1 MDKKKFRQGSEDY
14 LMHTADDV
22 ITRLVSEKTHL
33 YKAYNYYQGFRD
45 KYQYEHLEVNY
56 GIGSPTSI
64 KFTPLVR
71 KHIDAIVGEYLTR
84 KINPLISCKD
94 QKTLT
99 NIQRDKQ
106 LLIHQ
111 KVKDHVSKFLNNA
124 VYNLLQGQSPQ
135 DQKTFDAVVQKEV
148 DEIIDS
154 VNRDYISN
162 YEIAAQ
168 IVIEDIKNSRE
179 IDLKNLILQLFLDL
193 LIAGELYYRVVPG
206 QKESDF
212 KIEVLDPLNTFVF
225 VNHQSKYVKNGTKS
239 VVRTWL
245 TKEEIAIKYGED
257 LSETDLDSLENSEG
271 GYMTRD
277 SDVWIP
283 AMHSRGWLTPTC
295 EGGVQINGITDFY
308 DFPYELLPVYEVE
321 WVDYSKK
328 DNRGI
333 LYKVTKIGD
342 GEGIYIFNGEDEY
355 QVRSMDNPRSA
366 RLTVNGLRYSN
377 RGCPYSLMLITADLQ
392 DAYDLLL
399 YQKDNLIALGGTK
412 VANVDIAHLP
422 EFLGETPKERVL
434 KYQAYRKLGL
444 AFFDSAQEGEPVNQM
459 FANSDDSVSANAVQA
474 IQLGIQ
480 IIEDTVSSITGVF
493 RERLGGIQ
501 ARDAVANVEAGMQQ
515 SYIISKQY
523 HQAMDTI
530 ISEMLVDALNISKK
544 VFKKGR
550 VGTLLLGNY
559 KDIYTS
565 LPEDISFTEY
575 DIKLADSQELDKE
588 KEVIKQYAME
598 MAKSQMADPL
608 DVISI
613 LTAKSFTDAKY
624 TMEKTIKQKK
634 KESDQLG
641 KMSETL
647 QQYEQQIKDLSTQ
660 LQDSTKKLQQLNE
673 RKLAVEQ
680 QNNQMKQNIEWY
692 KAKSLSEFQQRQL
705 DIMEKKANLEALQM
719 YDNNPNNN
727 DVDHKRF

>member
-148 DEIIDS
+148 DEIVDS

-206 QKESDF
+206 QKESNF

-225 VNHQSKYVKNGTKS
+225 VNHQSKYIKNGTKS

-245 TKEEIAIKYGED
+245 TKEEIAIKYGDE

-271 GYMTRD
+271 GYITRD

-321 WVDYSKK
+321 WIDYSKK
-328 DNRGI
+328 DNRGV
-333 LYKVTKIGD
+333 LYKVTKIGED
-342 GEGIYIFNGEDEY
+342 IYIFDGEDEY
-355 QVRSMDNPRSA
+355 QVRSIDNPKSA

-377 RGCPYSLMLITADLQ
+377 RGCPYSLMLTTADLQ

-530 ISEMLVDALNISKK
+530 ISEMFVDALNISKK

-588 KEVIKQYAME
+588 KEIIKQYAME

-634 KESDQLG
+634 KESDQLS

-647 QQYEQQIKDLSTQ
+647 QQYEQQVKELSTQ

>member
-206 QKESDF
+206 QKESNF

-225 VNHQSKYVKNGTKS
+225 VNHQSKYIKNGTKS

-245 TKEEIAIKYGED
+245 TKEEIAIKYGDE

-271 GYMTRD
+271 GYITRD

-321 WVDYSKK
+321 WIDYSKK
-328 DNRGI
+328 ENRGV
-333 LYKVTKIGD
+333 LYKVTKIGED
-342 GEGIYIFNGEDEY
+342 IYIFDGEDEY
-355 QVRSMDNPRSA
+355 QVRSIDNPKSA

-377 RGCPYSLMLITADLQ
+377 RGCPYSLMLTTADLQ

-634 KESDQLG
+634 KENDQLS

-647 QQYEQQIKDLSTQ
+647 QQYEQQVKDLSAQ

>member
-206 QKESDF
+206 QKESNF

-225 VNHQSKYVKNGTKS
+225 VNHQSKYIKNGTKS

-245 TKEEIAIKYGED
+245 TKEEIAIKYGDE

-271 GYMTRD
+271 GYITRD

-321 WVDYSKK
+321 WIDYSKK
-328 DNRGI
+328 ENRGV
-333 LYKVTKIGD
+333 LYKVTKIGED
-342 GEGIYIFNGEDEY
+342 IYIFDGEDEY
-355 QVRSMDNPRSA
+355 QVRSIDNPKSA

-377 RGCPYSLMLITADLQ
+377 RGCPYSLMLTTADLQ

-692 KAKSLSEFQQRQL
+692 KAKSLAEFQQRQL
-705 DIMEKKANLEALQM
+705 DIMEKKASLEALQM
-719 YDNNPNNN
+719 YDNNPNND

>member
-206 QKESDF
+206 QKESNF

-225 VNHQSKYVKNGTKS
+225 VNHQSKYIKNGTKS

-245 TKEEIAIKYGED
+245 TKEEIAIKYGDE

-271 GYMTRD
+271 GYITRD

-321 WVDYSKK
+321 WIDYSKK
-328 DNRGI
+328 ENRGV
-333 LYKVTKIGD
+333 LYKVTKIGED
-342 GEGIYIFNGEDEY
+342 IYIFDGEDEY
-355 QVRSMDNPRSA
+355 QVRSIDNPKSA

-377 RGCPYSLMLITADLQ
+377 RGCPYSLMLTTADLQ

-559 KDIYTS
+559 KDIFTS

-588 KEVIKQYAME
+588 REVIKQYAME

-634 KESDQLG
+634 KENDQLS

-647 QQYEQQIKDLSTQ
+647 QQYEQQVKDLSAQ